1 MFSVATFVL
10 VYIALNYYCGI
21 EVDVRQRKVGICPFY
36 RAPSVFGSGAVVF
49 LVSISVLKMIS
60 QRVRPS

>member
-21 EVDVRQRKVGICPFY
+21 EVDVRQRKVGIRPFY
-36 RAPSVFGSGAVVF
+36 RAPCVFGSGAVLGVN
-49 LVSISVLKMIS
+49 LGSEND
-60 QRVRPS
+60 